1 MFRKSLI
8 KVKQRLIEATRW
20 PPARLRNAM
29 PEPQKGAG
37 TFAGAFCQAYS
48 ATCLHSNAT
57 DDGRSG
63 LEHSPSTPRFRLVP
77 PAHCISDSFCNMVL
91 FYSSLRQ
98 TPSANMPRNETKQV
112 GHVPLCLGLQSLSRR
127 VSTTYDII
135 VNLLL
140 CI

>member
-20 PPARLRNAM
+20 PPARLRNTM

-37 TFAGAFCQAYS
+37 TFIGAFCQAYS

-63 LEHSPSTPRFRLVP
+63 LDHSPSTPRLRLVHLLAVSATPFATWFCSILLSDKRHPSTCHETKRNKLEIYYRRPRP
-77 PAHCISDSFCNMVL
+77 PIAQS
-91 FYSSLRQ
+91 SSL
-98 TPSANMPRNETKQV
+98 SHNAIVK
-112 GHVPLCLGLQSLSRR
+112 
-127 VSTTYDII
+127 STF
-135 VNLLL
+135 
-140 CI
+140 